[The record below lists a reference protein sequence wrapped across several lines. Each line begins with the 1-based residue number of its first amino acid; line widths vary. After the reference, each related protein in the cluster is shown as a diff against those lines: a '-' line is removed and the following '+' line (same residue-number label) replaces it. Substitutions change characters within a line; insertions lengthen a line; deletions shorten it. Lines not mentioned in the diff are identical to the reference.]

1 MTKRRLLEFIEFKK
15 ITIQKF
21 FEITGIKRGF
31 LDSDKLNQAVSDKH
45 FAMIF
50 ASFPE
55 LSPDWLITGKGEMLR
70 NGVSEP
76 HPQHS
81 PNMAGI
87 PLVEIEAVAGFGNA
101 DFAITEQDVKD
112 YYIVPEFSLLHIDFM
127 LKIRGSSM
135 YPKYNSGD
143 VVACTIIKER
153 NFIQW
158 NRCHIIA
165 TASQG
170 ILCKRLLPS
179 ERKGYI
185 RAVSDNTSYPP
196 FEIPEEDI
204 TGIALV
210 VGVVRME

>member
-1 MTKRRLLEFIEFKK
+1 MEAI
-15 ITIQKF
+15 
-21 FEITGIKRGF
+21 
-31 LDSDKLNQAVSDKH
+31 LDYYKDISS
-45 FAMIF
+45 
-50 ASFPE
+50 
-55 LSPDWLITGKGEMLR
+55 DWLLRNEGEMLR
-70 NGVSEP
+70 NDPSEP

-81 PNMAGI
+81 PNTAGI

>member
-1 MTKRRLLEFIEFKK
+1 MIKEKLLKYCELKGITKTDFCKNTGVAIGFFTQGKGVGSDNLEAI
-15 ITIQKF
+15 
-21 FEITGIKRGF
+21 
-31 LDSDKLNQAVSDKH
+31 LDYYKDISS
-45 FAMIF
+45 
-50 ASFPE
+50 
-55 LSPDWLITGKGEMLR
+55 DWLLRNEGEMLR
-70 NGVSEP
+70 NGASEASSQKIP
-76 HPQHS
+76 S
-81 PNMAGI
+81 EGI

>member
-1 MTKRRLLEFIEFKK
+1 MAIKDKLLEYGK
-15 ITIQKF
+15 IKNMNASKF
-21 FEITGIKRGF
+21 CQYLGLSNGFFTRKSGITTDILEGI
-31 LDSDKLNQAVSDKH
+31 LDKCADLN
-45 FAMIF
+45 
-50 ASFPE
+50 
-55 LSPDWLITGKGEMLR
+55 PDWLLTGKGEMLR
-70 NGVSEP
+70 NDPSEP
-76 HPQHS
+76 HLQHS

-87 PLVEIEAVAGFGNA
+87 PLVEIEAVAGFGSA

>member
-1 MTKRRLLEFIEFKK
+1 MDIDLIISRLKEIKNIKSDADLADYLGVKQPNIPQWRRRNSINLELIFSKCNREEFDYVMYGE
-15 ITIQKF
+15 QKDAK
-21 FEITGIKRGF
+21 T
-31 LDSDKLNQAVSDKH
+31 
-45 FAMIF
+45 
-50 ASFPE
+50 
-55 LSPDWLITGKGEMLR
+55 
-70 NGVSEP
+70 P

>member
-1 MTKRRLLEFIEFKK
+1 MAIKDKLLEYGK
-15 ITIQKF
+15 IKNMNASKF
-21 FEITGIKRGF
+21 CQYLGLSNGFFTRKSGITTDILEGI
-31 LDSDKLNQAVSDKH
+31 LDKCADLN
-45 FAMIF
+45 
-50 ASFPE
+50 
-55 LSPDWLITGKGEMLR
+55 PDWLLTGKGEMLR
-70 NGVSEP
+70 NDPSAP
-76 HPQHS
+76 HLQKS

>member
-1 MTKRRLLEFIEFKK
+1 MDIRGKLLEYCKLKGLKK
-15 ITIQKF
+15 SDFTRKTGVPNSFFNKNSGITTDTL
-21 FEITGIKRGF
+21 E
-31 LDSDKLNQAVSDKH
+31 A
-45 FAMIF
+45 IF
-50 ASFPE
+50 TNLE
-55 LSPDWLITGKGEMLR
+55 DLSPDWLLTGKGKMLR
-70 NGVSEP
+70 NGASEASSQKIP
-76 HPQHS
+76 S
-81 PNMAGI
+81 EGI

>member
-1 MTKRRLLEFIEFKK
+1 MAIKDKLLEYGK
-15 ITIQKF
+15 IKNMNASKF
-21 FEITGIKRGF
+21 CQYLGLSNGFFTRKSGITTDILEGI
-31 LDSDKLNQAVSDKH
+31 LDKCADLN
-45 FAMIF
+45 
-50 ASFPE
+50 
-55 LSPDWLITGKGEMLR
+55 PDWLLTGKGEMLR
-70 NGVSEP
+70 NGASDP

>member
-1 MTKRRLLEFIEFKK
+1 MDIRGKLLEYCKLKGLKK
-15 ITIQKF
+15 SDFTRKTGVPNSFFNKNSGITTDTL
-21 FEITGIKRGF
+21 E
-31 LDSDKLNQAVSDKH
+31 A
-45 FAMIF
+45 IF
-50 ASFPE
+50 TNLE
-55 LSPDWLITGKGEMLR
+55 DLSPDWLLTGNGEMLR
-70 NGVSEP
+70 NGASDP

>member
-1 MTKRRLLEFIEFKK
+1 MDIRDKILLYLQNQGVKK
-15 ITIQKF
+15 VDFCRK
-21 FEITGIKRGF
+21 TGIANGF
-31 LDSDKLNQAVSDKH
+31 FNKKGSVTSQNLEA
-45 FAMIF
+45 IF
-50 ASFPE
+50 ENFQN
-55 LSPDWLITGKGEMLR
+55 LSPDWLLTGNGEMLR
-70 NGVSEP
+70 NGASEASSQKIP
-76 HPQHS
+76 S
-81 PNMAGI
+81 EGI